1 MDIKSVLTDSKVN
14 ARSILIEISVRDYL
28 NLAESLL
35 SSNPFQR
42 KRVRGSKTVY
52 SLLKADLLAGCV
64 MPPIV
69 LAYTKVN
76 GTIEEDL
83 RHSIENEKDSFS
95 ILDGLQ
101 RSHTLLDLKNE
112 TTDPAALES
121 FLDGTIRCE
130 IYSGINRTGIL
141 YRILTL
147 NTGQTAM

>member
-121 FLDGTIRCE
+121 FLDGTIAPASFIAC
-130 IYSGINRTGIL
+130 
-141 YRILTL
+141 
-147 NTGQTAM
+147 